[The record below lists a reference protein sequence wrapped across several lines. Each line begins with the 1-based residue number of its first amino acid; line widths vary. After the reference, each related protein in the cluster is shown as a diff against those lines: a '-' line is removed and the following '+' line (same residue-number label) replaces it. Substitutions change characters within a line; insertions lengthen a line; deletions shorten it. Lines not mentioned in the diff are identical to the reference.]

1 MPRGTIVAD
10 SGFRPGTNGFAFE
23 NYGNDAGAVNL
34 TPANVDDLFGD
45 QVCQTGGGATCVL
58 TSSAAHWMDQIN
70 ASMANGHCPGFSVSA
85 IRFFTQ
91 NLNSRDYGAATT
103 FGLPVQGNRKLQS
116 LIAEDFAYQDLPAV
130 TDHAVVGGPTAILNT
145 LIHALRSRR
154 ENYTLAILKAD
165 GTGGHAVTPIAAE
178 DRGNGLAAIII
189 YDNNFPGILRA
200 VQVDTRRDTWRYVG
214 GINPS
219 DTSEI
224 YQGDAATKSM
234 ALLPTTPGERTQPC
248 PFCTPR
254 GATGPG
260 VKPTAV
266 DRLHYIEV
274 GITSPAAQH
283 PHLLF
288 TDPQGRRTG
297 FVGGRL
303 VNQIPGVSVVQ
314 NYSVQNWGAAP
325 EPTYHLPLDHP
336 NLTVTVDGSTVSRA
350 IRTQLQVNGS
360 GIVFYVQDIHMAP
373 GQKDT
378 MELPA
383 KDLGISY
390 ATGST
395 FPASP
400 LIGVQFPE
408 VDFAASRPGKP
419 NLRLITM
426 ATGSIGY
433 APDSPVTLVVNPPS
447 GQAVVESIGARP
459 LIKAARYV
467 LSVDSSPITGG
478 LRERFYRTANLPLPA
493 NTEARFQYL
502 HPTTPQ
508 LPVAVFD
515 SRGRS
520 LGTVRVPPAH

>member
-1 MPRGTIVAD
+1 M
-10 SGFRPGTNGFAFE
+10 
-23 NYGNDAGAVNL
+23 
-34 TPANVDDLFGD
+34 TPPPNRWL
-45 QVCQTGGGATCVL
+45 C
-58 TSSAAHWMDQIN
+58 
-70 ASMANGHCPGFSVSA
+70 CP
-85 IRFFTQ
+85 
-91 NLNSRDYGAATT
+91 
-103 FGLPVQGNRKLQS
+103 
-116 LIAEDFAYQDLPAV
+116 
-130 TDHAVVGGPTAILNT
+130 
-145 LIHALRSRR
+145 
-154 ENYTLAILKAD
+154 
-165 GTGGHAVTPIAAE
+165 
-178 DRGNGLAAIII
+178 
-189 YDNNFPGILRA
+189 
-200 VQVDTRRDTWRYVG
+200 
-214 GINPS
+214 
-219 DTSEI
+219 
-224 YQGDAATKSM
+224 
-234 ALLPTTPGERTQPC
+234 PGERTQPC

-400 LIGVQFPE
+400 VIGVQFPE

-459 LIKAARYV
+459 LIKAARHV